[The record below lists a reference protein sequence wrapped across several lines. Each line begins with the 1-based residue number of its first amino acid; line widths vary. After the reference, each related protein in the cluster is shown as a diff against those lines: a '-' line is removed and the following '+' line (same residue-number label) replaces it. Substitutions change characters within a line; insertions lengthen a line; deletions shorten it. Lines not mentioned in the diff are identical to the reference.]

1 MKSTHAFTVS
11 DATVR
16 AQIRVYVT
24 LELEDSSYGD
34 PRASFELEFPTLAVT
49 LLKQVVDLK
58 KLPEIAIQGA
68 MENLKQATA
77 EHNKW
82 VLSIQDNGAQEAAI
96 KAQEIINQQ
105 DYRNYPEN
113 KTETIGETGWAVR
126 LFKVDNTKSAELI
139 SLDENNPVVIPLKP
153 Y

>member
-24 LELEDSSYGD
+24 LQFEDASYGD
-34 PRASFELEFPTLAVT
+34 PTASFDLEFPTLAVQ

-139 SLDENNPVVIPLKP
+139 SLDESNPVVIPLKP